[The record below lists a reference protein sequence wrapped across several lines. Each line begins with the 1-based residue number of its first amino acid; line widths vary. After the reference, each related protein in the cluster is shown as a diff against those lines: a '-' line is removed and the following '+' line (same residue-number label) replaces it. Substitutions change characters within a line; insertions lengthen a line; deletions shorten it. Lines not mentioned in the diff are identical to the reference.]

1 MTYNIDFV
9 IHGHHE
15 IEIEAD
21 NYEDAVDMAEE
32 ILSMQDFGALNYEV
46 DTELYSVENEEI
58 VRCIMEIKDLFQ
70 KFYPNAEFK
79 IMELCPYYDSAKSF
93 YGKAKVIEIGNDVF
107 LVSYTTVVAFY
118 NRETKIAQV
127 VGTFSPTTLRHIK
140 EFLRQSGFKAETK
153 KQIMKD
159 YM

>member
-1 MTYNIDFV
+1 
-9 IHGHHE
+9 
-15 IEIEAD
+15 
-21 NYEDAVDMAEE
+21 
-32 ILSMQDFGALNYEV
+32 
-46 DTELYSVENEEI
+46 
-58 VRCIMEIKDLFQ
+58 MEIKDLFQ
-70 KFYPNAEFK
+70 KFYPNVEFK

-118 NRETKIAQV
+118 NNKKKIAQV

>member
-1 MTYNIDFV
+1 
-9 IHGHHE
+9 
-15 IEIEAD
+15 
-21 NYEDAVDMAEE
+21 
-32 ILSMQDFGALNYEV
+32 
-46 DTELYSVENEEI
+46 
-58 VRCIMEIKDLFQ
+58 MEIKDLFQ
-70 KFYPNAEFK
+70 KFYPNVEFK

-153 KQIMKD
+153 KQIEKD